1 MKEYL
6 IMFLSLFR
14 LAGKKS
20 GTEKISRPRQS
31 SAFHPARAFYEKG
44 PMPCWAITAASA
56 AAEIFL

>member
-31 SAFHPARAFYEKG
+31 SAFHPARAF
-44 PMPCWAITAASA
+44 
-56 AAEIFL
+56 L